1 MQEVG
6 AMRENKQ
13 DLKNT
18 SEPLNV
24 KIIKGDGNCLFR
36 ALLFAITG
44 DEDQHTVVR
53 SMVCDFMACNEGI
66 KVESMRNDK
75 VWGTTTEILAAA
87 NMFNANICVWAKF
100 GPELTWHIHRPNGKE
115 VVKES
120 MYLENESGVHNNVV
134 TGV

>member
-44 DEDQHTVVR
+44 GEDQHTVVR
-53 SMVCDFMACNEGI
+53 NMVCDFMACNEGS
-66 KVESMRNDK
+66 KMESVRNDK

-87 NMFNANICVWAKF
+87 NMFNVNICVWAKS
-100 GPELTWHIHRPNGKE
+100 GPELT
-115 VVKES
+115 
-120 MYLENESGVHNNVV
+120 
-134 TGV
+134 